1 MMKYV
6 LFPDDPSGPD
16 DRRSL
21 GGKAAAFHALRETG
35 TAIPEWFV
43 VTPRAFADSA
53 AMARD
58 GSQPTAG
65 DAGTF
70 APITPSALVIA
81 EIEQAIAKLE
91 LDGSLLA
98 VRSSAADEDHVEH
111 SFAGQFESYLSVPA
125 GEVPEKLA
133 AVWRS
138 AADRR
143 VVTYR
148 AERGLALAQAAPAVI
163 VQRMVEADAAGV
175 AFSADPVSGRRDL
188 CLVSAVRG
196 LGDQLVAGRREGD
209 TFDVDGDGRIVR
221 RRLANA
227 SASLSDEQVR
237 RVAELARQMQG
248 HFGRPQDIEWAF
260 AKGALYLLQSRAITG
275 LPAKPKWAGDT
286 ARLWDNSNIVESY
299 SGVTTP
305 LTFSFAR
312 TAYEGV
318 YRQFVRIMGVPRAR
332 IVEND
337 AIFGNMLGL
346 VGGRVYYNLLN
357 WYRLLLLLPGF
368 AVNRRF
374 MEQMMGVGKALPA
387 DLVAQVL
394 PDREDDWRA
403 KLADALRLAA
413 SLTAMVKNRVL
424 LRRKNAAFY
433 RRLDEALAEP
443 SPPLAELS
451 LEGLVRLYGD
461 LHGRLLTRWDAPL
474 INDFFCMIAFGLLGS
489 LLRKVCGADA
499 EAQRNR
505 LLAGQGR
512 MISAEPVQWIHDM
525 AAMAASDGDL
535 VRVLAEGT
543 PAEAQAALTRRPE
556 LDRRYRDYLKH
567 FEGRCYGELKLES
580 PTLREDPLPLLRA
593 IGSCAAVQQAG
604 KAPASDDRA
613 SSEALLAQHLEGRP
627 VWRWLINR
635 VSAEAGARIRD
646 RENLRFERTRVFGRG
661 RQIFVQVGE
670 RLHAGGV
677 IADPRDVFYLEVD
690 EILGFVEGTAT
701 SARLGELARL
711 RRAEFGTFEDAPPP
725 PPRFRT
731 SGAVLGAG
739 AVEPDGNNACGDG
752 LPADERQGTG
762 CCAGVVRGIVRVVR
776 DPHAATL
783 RSGEILVAE
792 FTDPGWVT
800 LFSRAAGLLVERGS
814 LLSHSAIV
822 AREMGI
828 PAIVSLP
835 GITSW
840 LKDGEY
846 VEMNGATG
854 RVTRLGQAAQDAIAA
869 A

>member
-6 LFPDDPSGPD
+6 LFPNDPSGPD
-16 DRRSL
+16 DLQSL
-21 GGKAAAFHALRETG
+21 GGKAAAFHDLRETG

-58 GSQPTAG
+58 GSQPITD

-70 APITPSALVIA
+70 AQITPSAQVIA
-81 EIEQAIAKLE
+81 EIEQAIGKLE
-91 LDGSLLA
+91 WGGTLLA
-98 VRSSAADEDHVEH
+98 VRSSAAEEDNIEH
-111 SFAGQFESYLSVPA
+111 SFAGQFESFLSVPA

-138 AADRR
+138 AAEQRI
-143 VVTYR
+143 VTYR
-148 AERGLALAQAAPAVI
+148 AERGLARAQSVPAVI
-163 VQRMVEADAAGV
+163 VQRMVDAEAAGV

-196 LGDQLVAGRREGD
+196 LGDQLVAGRSEGD

-221 RRLANA
+221 RRLANT

-248 HFGRPQDIEWAF
+248 HFGHSQDIEWAF
-260 AKGALYLLQSRAITG
+260 AKDVLYLLQSRAITG
-275 LPAKPKWAGDT
+275 LPANPKQAGDT

-299 SGVTTP
+299 SGLTTP

-312 TAYEGV
+312 TVYEGV

-346 VGGRVYYNLLN
+346 VEGRVYYNLLN
-357 WYRLLLLLPGF
+357 WYRLLQLLPGF

-387 DLVAQVL
+387 DLVAEVL

-403 KLADALRLAA
+403 RIADALHLAA
-413 SLTAMVKNRVL
+413 SLTMMVRNRVL
-424 LRRKNAAFY
+424 LRRKIAAFY
-433 RRLDEALAEP
+433 RRLDEALIEP

-451 LEGLVRLYGD
+451 LEGLVRLCGD
-461 LHGRLLTRWDAPL
+461 LQGRLLTRWDAPL

-499 EAQRNR
+499 EALRNR
-505 LLAGQGR
+505 LLAGHGR

-525 AAMAASDGDL
+525 ADMAASDSDL

-543 PAEAQAALTRRPE
+543 PVEAQAALARKPE
-556 LDRRYRDYLKH
+556 LDRCYRDYLKR
-567 FEGRCYGELKLES
+567 FEGRCFGELKLES

-593 IGSCAAVQQAG
+593 IGSCAVVQQGG
-604 KAPASDDRA
+604 KPLASDDC
-613 SSEALLAQHLEGRP
+613 SSPEPTLAQHLKGRP

-635 VSAEAGARIRD
+635 VGMEAGARIRD
-646 RENLRFERTRVFGRG
+646 RENLRFERTRVFGRA

-670 RLHAGGV
+670 RLHASGV

-690 EILGFVEGTAT
+690 EILGFVEGTGT
-701 SARLGELARL
+701 SARLGDLARL
-711 RRAEFGTFEDAPPP
+711 RRAEFGTFKDATPP

-731 SGAVLGAG
+731 SGAVLSAG
-739 AVEPDGNNACGDG
+739 AVESETTDAGGDS
-752 LPADERQGTG
+752 LPIDERQGIG
-762 CCAGVVRGIVRVVR
+762 CCAGIVRGVVRVVR
-776 DPHAATL
+776 DPQVATL

-792 FTDPGWVT
+792 FTDPGWVI

-814 LLSHSAIV
+814 LLSHSAIL

-835 GITSW
+835 GVMSW

-846 VEMNGATG
+846 VELNGATG
-854 RVTRLGQAAQDAIAA
+854 RVTRLGKTARGAA
-869 A
+869 AAA